1 MQVPF
6 SDRFVNLS
14 EIRTLMVAERAM
26 SFDGYIFDIEGTL
39 IDCVP
44 QTLSSL
50 HDTLR
55 EWGLSVP
62 YESLQLYSGLD
73 GDETLKIIA
82 PSLAEEERKQLLAA
96 NGKRYEKI
104 YLPRVKAFAGVR
116 ELFEAI
122 KAGSGSIALA
132 TDCKG
137 LSLKVYRSLLDVD
150 NFIDHVAC
158 GEDVHRGKPDPGLVD
173 LAIEKLDLPA
183 GRCVMI
189 GDTPY
194 DGEAALAAGAAS
206 MALLSGGFSREAL
219 LEAGATHVWTQIS
232 ELKSVFAGNR
242 TAR

>member
-1 MQVPF
+1 
-6 SDRFVNLS
+6 
-14 EIRTLMVAERAM
+14 M

-82 PSLAEEERKQLLAA
+82 PSLAEEERKRLLAA

-173 LAIEKLDLPA
+173 LAIEKTRPSRRALRHDRRYTVRWRSRPGCWRGLNGASERWLLTRSLAGSRRDPRLDPDQRVEVRVR
-183 GRCVMI
+183 GKSNGEVMRWAVS
-189 GDTPY
+189 T
-194 DGEAALAAGAAS
+194 AS
-206 MALLSGGFSREAL
+206 S
-219 LEAGATHVWTQIS
+219 
-232 ELKSVFAGNR
+232 
-242 TAR
+242 